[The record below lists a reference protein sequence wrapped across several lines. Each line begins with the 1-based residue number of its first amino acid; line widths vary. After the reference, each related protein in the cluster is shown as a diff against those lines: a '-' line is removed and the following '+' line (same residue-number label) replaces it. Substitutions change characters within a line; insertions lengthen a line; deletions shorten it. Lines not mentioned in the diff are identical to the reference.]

1 MYKVEITQQYAA
13 YAFGMPALVC
23 LVTVGAGLLPEE
35 ISRDMVMPGV
45 GEDQVSLC
53 TLLIF
58 LLILSKFSA

>member
-1 MYKVEITQQYAA
+1 
-13 YAFGMPALVC
+13 MPALVC

-45 GEDQVSLC
+45 GEDQVSL

-58 LLILSKFSA
+58 LLIMLKFSD

>member
-1 MYKVEITQQYAA
+1 MYKVEITQQYAT

-45 GEDQVSLC
+45 GEDQVSL

-58 LLILSKFSA
+58 LLIMLKFSD